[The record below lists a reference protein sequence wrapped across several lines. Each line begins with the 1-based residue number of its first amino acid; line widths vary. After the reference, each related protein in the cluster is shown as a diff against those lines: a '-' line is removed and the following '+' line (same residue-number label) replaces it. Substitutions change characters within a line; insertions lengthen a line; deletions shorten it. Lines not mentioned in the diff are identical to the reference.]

1 MSFRRR
7 TYPEL
12 LENVLTG
19 LIGGV
24 AAESHP
30 YPPLS
35 AKAAPYSHALENPPV
50 DTIISVYGIRNN
62 QTVQFVKDVDYV
74 LDSNKLVWQEDAKTP
89 DLGSVF
95 HVNYRTKGVS
105 SPFNDLHVGSVL
117 RTLSESFSLE
127 MAGLYAQAE
136 AVYKAGFVDTAEG
149 RSLDN
154 VVSLL
159 GLQRVKAGRNVTK
172 VKFSRVP
179 GTVGDINI
187 PAGTRIANEDAS
199 VQYGTV
205 ESITILDGQNSAQV
219 SARDL
224 DDNIDALEANTLI
237 ILVKPIVGIESVT
250 NPAPSQVLEQDE
262 TDEQLRTRSK
272 NFLHGSE
279 KATIGAIKQA
289 IAQQNIVADV
299 EENVPAPGHIQI
311 TLHTDETLTNDL
323 ETRLKAAIREVR
335 PAGIKIEFTQAAA
348 PYPIDMEMR
357 ITTVE
362 DMLTEDL
369 RAIQEEINTKLSQYI
384 NGIELGETL
393 SVNKMIGLVLSNPS
407 VTDVRML
414 SVTAEGADIWQK
426 DSGTLTTDL
435 ISGVSAGDKVPVT
448 AGMINIIDPALA
460 TSVVVTVSYPIASPP
475 PSESGIQSAMQL
487 AIEAINEINESELP
501 VAPSAEQSRER
512 ELAFGK
518 FLTVTPVPG
527 ITPTQTYGDVAG
539 SEIGTL
545 PTAATTGDYL
555 VSYLVTA
562 ESGLTHILDSES
574 SPTVTLAP
582 FERLTLAGVELK
594 AKAEELA

>member
-24 AAESHP
+24 AAESHA
-30 YPPLS
+30 YPPINGKS
-35 AKAAPYSHALENPPV
+35 APYSHALENPPV
-50 DTIISVYGIRNN
+50 DTIISVYGVRNN
-62 QTVQFVKDVDYV
+62 KSVQFVKDVDYK
-74 LDSNKLVWQEDAKTP
+74 LDSNKLLWQEEGNTP
-89 DLGSVF
+89 DEGSVF
-95 HVNYRTKGVS
+95 HINYRTQGAS

-117 RTLSESFSLE
+117 RTLAESFSME

-159 GLQRVKAGRNVTK
+159 GIKRVKAGRNVTK

-179 GTVGDINI
+179 GTVGDIYI
-187 PAGTRIANEDAS
+187 PAGTRVANDDAS
-199 VQYGTV
+199 VQYQTV
-205 ESITILDGQNSAQV
+205 ESVTLLDGQGSVQV
-219 SARDL
+219 SARDM
-224 DDNIDALEANTLI
+224 DDNIDALEANTLV

-250 NPAPSQVLEQDE
+250 NPNPSQVLEQDE
-262 TDEQLRTRSK
+262 TDEHLRTRSK

-279 KATIGAIKQA
+279 KATLGAIKQA

-299 EENVPAPGHIQI
+299 EENVPGPGRIRI

-323 ETRLKAAIREVR
+323 ETRLRAAIREVR
-335 PAGIKIEFTQAAA
+335 PAGIKVDFAQASA

-362 DMLTEDL
+362 DLLNEDL
-369 RAIQEEINTKLSQYI
+369 RAIQDEINSKISQYI
-384 NGIELGETL
+384 NGIELGATL

-414 SVTAEGADIWQK
+414 SVTVDGDNVWDK
-426 DSGTLTTDL
+426 DSGTLDTDL
-435 ISGVSAGDKVPVT
+435 ITGVTPGDSVPVT
-448 AGMINIIDPALA
+448 AGSMTIIDPALA
-460 TSVVVTVSYPIASPP
+460 TTVTVSVTYPIASAA
-475 PSESGIQSAMQL
+475 PSESAIQTALQL
-487 AIEAINEINESELP
+487 AIEAVNDINDSELP
-501 VAPSAEQSRER
+501 SSPTAEETRKR

-518 FLTVTPVPG
+518 FLTITPLPG
-527 ITPTQTYGDVAG
+527 ITPSLTYNDVAG
-539 SEIGTL
+539 SEIASL
-545 PTAATTGDYL
+545 PTAASTGDYL
-555 VSYLVTA
+555 VKYIVTA
-562 ESGLTHILDSES
+562 ESGLTHILDSET
-574 SPTVTLAP
+574 SPTVSLIA
-582 FERLTLAGVELK
+582 FERLTLANVELK
-594 AKAEELA
+594 AKAEEPA